1 MARVDTQRA
10 IGAVTMLLRD
20 HLIRRGYAVSVGKPE
35 QAAQTNVAAKL
46 NLFLYE
52 TVFDGSLR
60 NVGLD
65 DESPPP
71 LWLVLR
77 YLLTAFDEDE
87 QSDSPEAHELLGQ
100 GLSALHELNFLR
112 LDSLVADP
120 VRRALEQNP
129 EPLKIT
135 FEESTPDLLSKLM
148 QGTDETYRLSAA
160 LQVRP
165 VLLLP
170 ADIPPYSLLVGVN
183 YSTDPSTEIGED
195 GIEIEVLPTLGARL
209 DRVEPPVFEPGDT
222 ITLYG
227 TDLHLG
233 GLQAVLGDEPLRVTG
248 QWPDHLTAEVEA
260 SAPGP
265 GGAGRI
271 ASGLGPSA
279 GELPIKLLEARQG
292 GRFRSSN
299 LITGRLRPIVTNAAF
314 NAGALEI
321 DGVLLGSDADDVV
334 VALFAGG
341 RVVRTFDQVTT
352 QADQTRITVAGV
364 VAAMNPGSY
373 LVITRVNGQQA
384 KTSLP
389 VVVT

>member
-35 QAAQTNVAAKL
+35 QAAQTNAAAKL

-52 TVFDGSLR
+52 TVFDGNLR

-77 YLLTAFDEDE
+77 YLLTAFDDDE

-100 GLSALHELNFLR
+100 GLTALHELNFLR
-112 LDSLVADP
+112 LDSLVDDL
-120 VRRALEQNP
+120 VRRALEYNP

-135 FEESTPDLLSKLM
+135 FDESTPDLISKLM
-148 QGTDETYRLSAA
+148 QGSEETYRLSAA

-170 ADIPPYSLLVGVN
+170 RDLAPYSLLVGVD
-183 YSTDPSTEIGED
+183 YSTDPPTEIGPD
-195 GIEIEVLPTLGARL
+195 GIEIDVLPTLGARL
-209 DRVEPPVFEPGDT
+209 NRVEPPVFEPGDT
-222 ITLYG
+222 IILYG

-233 GLQAVLGDEPLRVTG
+233 GLEALLEDEPLRVTG
-248 QWPDHLTAEVEA
+248 QWPDRMTVEVEA
-260 SAPGP
+260 LAPGP

-279 GELPIKLLEARQG
+279 GELPIRLREPRSG

-299 LITGRLRPIVTNAAF
+299 LITGRMRPVVTDAQV

-321 DGVLLGSDADDVV
+321 DGVLLGGDADDVL
-334 VALFAGG
+334 VAVFAEG

-352 QADQTRITVAGV
+352 QADQTRITLAGFA
-364 VAAMNPGSY
+364 AAMGPGSY
-373 LVITRVNGQQA
+373 LVIARVNGQQA
-384 KTSLP
+384 RVSPL